1 MNMKGYNYI
10 FLIFAMIGQIS
21 FGQKTSKGD
30 QFFFEYNYKA
40 AIQQYELESQE
51 GPLSAQQRLNLAEA
65 YFKSRDF
72 KSAANRYLA
81 IYRADST
88 LTGRDFNIML
98 QALSRSSNEALKD
111 GSINL
116 RTASLSGDLLDNAAF
131 NFELLQGNL
140 NASVGYEV
148 KPISGN
154 SPQDDYAPTFLEQ
167 DRMLFSSTR
176 SSSNKEVHLPSGMAY
191 TDIFVGRIGNEGD
204 VSQVNSLPW
213 LPDLKFHESTPF
225 YSTALN
231 GVFYVR
237 SNTVD
242 GELSFD
248 ESGKN
253 TLAICLAKEDDYFM
267 ELLSTPSTSF
277 YYPYYDEVTER
288 LYFAADFPQGYGGTD
303 LYFVMTS
310 KGKIMSSP
318 MNLGAKINTPG
329 NEIAPFIFEGNLYFS
344 SDVFYGLGGMD
355 IYKSQLGMGQS
366 FSTPINLGPGI
377 NGTSDDF
384 GFVVRSGEYGG
395 YEGYFASNRPSGR
408 GGDDIYHFK
417 VNETPGLKTLMV
429 QGEVIS
435 SATEYGLEGASIQF
449 LNQANTVI
457 KETTSKGDGTFRLEI
472 PWQENVR
479 LVITKE
485 RFSKVVYQGEEGE
498 RIMTSGQNVLISIDP
513 VESVVQELRGQ
524 NVLSLERFYFEKG
537 SAQVNP
543 EVLMVLDKAVKQL
556 KDFPDFLISVE
567 AHTNSLG
574 SDTANTELSQSRA
587 EAIRDYF
594 ISQGISAERIL
605 EVTGFG
611 ESQIVNHCVDGVFC
625 LEVLHRQNER
635 CPIVVLNYNE

>member
-1 MNMKGYNYI
+1 MIMKGYNYI
-10 FLIFAMIGQIS
+10 FLILVMFGLMS
-21 FGQKTSKGD
+21 YGQKSSKGD
-30 QFFFEYNYKA
+30 QYFFEYNYKA
-40 AIQQYELESQE
+40 AIQQYELERQE
-51 GPLSAQQRLNLAEA
+51 GELTAQQRLNLAEA

-72 KSAANRYLA
+72 KKAAERYLA

-88 LTGRDFNIML
+88 LAGRDFNIML

-116 RTASLSGDLLDNAAF
+116 RAASLSGDLLDNASF

-140 NASVGYEV
+140 NASAAYQ
-148 KPISGN
+148 INAIAGN
-154 SPQDDYAPTFLEQ
+154 SPQDDYAPSFLEQ

-176 SSSNKEVHLPSGMAY
+176 AGTNKEVHLPTGQSY

-225 YSTALN
+225 YSAALN

-237 SNTVD
+237 SNTVN

-277 YYPYYDEVTER
+277 YYPFYDGVTER

-303 LYFVMTS
+303 LYYVMTS
-310 KGKIMSSP
+310 KGKIMSAP
-318 MNLGAKINTPG
+318 VNLGPKINTPG

-355 IYKSQLGMGQS
+355 IYKSQLGIGQS

-377 NGTSDDF
+377 NSPADDF
-384 GFVVRSGEYGG
+384 GFIVRPGEYGG
-395 YEGYFASNRPSGR
+395 YEGYFASNRTGGR
-408 GGDDIYHFK
+408 GGDDIYYYS

-435 SATEYGLEGASIQF
+435 SETEYGLEAASIQF
-449 LNQANTVI
+449 LNPSNEII
-457 KETTSKGDGTFRLEI
+457 KETTSKADGTFRLEI

-485 RFSKVVYQGEEGE
+485 RFSKVVYAGEEGE
-498 RIMTSGQNVLISIDP
+498 KLMTSGQNVRISIDP
-513 VESVVQELRGQ
+513 VETVVQELRGQ
-524 NVLSLERFYFEKG
+524 NVLSLERFYFDSG
-537 SAQVNP
+537 SAEVIP
-543 EVLMVLDKAVKQL
+543 EISIVLNKAVKQL
-556 KDFPDFLISVE
+556 KDFPDFIIRIE
-567 AHTNSLG
+567 AHTNSIG
-574 SDTANTELSQSRA
+574 SDTANTALSQNRA
-587 EAIRDYF
+587 DAIRQYF
-594 ISQGISAERIL
+594 IENGIAPERIQDA
-605 EVTGFG
+605 VGYG

-635 CPIVVLNYNE
+635 YPIVVLNYEQ